1 MSITQLTRPEIR
13 TLDDELLQRCR
24 SRAAIADE
32 RNEFFHDDLTEL
44 HEIGYTLAAVPVHH
58 GGWGLDLATLAA
70 EQRRLATAAPATAL
84 ALSMHFYWTGLAA
97 ELERLGDP
105 SLAWILTEAAA
116 GKLFAAGHGEAGN
129 DVPVVMSSATAERV
143 GGGYRFT
150 GRKMFGSLGPVWS
163 YLGVH
168 AVDWSDPNGPAVVHG
183 FVARDAEGVEVEP
196 TWNTMS
202 MRPTQSHDTVLD
214 GAFVPDDRI
223 GCVHPAGDGSAPFVA
238 LMGLWALTLI
248 ANVYLG
254 IAERAF
260 DLAVASAKKKSSIAI
275 PRATF
280 AYNPMIQHRIA
291 EMFLEL
297 DAARATVDRLAA
309 DWVGGVDHGERW
321 PMQVYA
327 AKWRA
332 VEAAKKVVDIAL
344 DVSGGSGMFKG
355 NELERLYR
363 DVRAGGFH
371 PASDALTH
379 EIVGKIALGISTE
392 QPRW

>member
-1 MSITQLTRPEIR
+1 MSVTQLARPAIV
-13 TLDDELLQRCR
+13 TLDDELLERCR
-24 SRAAIADE
+24 ARAAIADE
-32 RNEFFHDDLTEL
+32 RNEFFHDDLDEL
-44 HEIGYTLAAVPVHH
+44 RAIGYTLAAVPVHH

-97 ELERLGDP
+97 ELERLGDL
-105 SLAWILTEAAA
+105 SLAWILTEAAE

-129 DVPVVMSSATAERV
+129 DVPVVMSSATAQRV
-143 GGGYRFT
+143 DGGYRFT

-163 YLGVH
+163 YLGIH
-168 AVDWSDPNGPAVVHG
+168 ALDPSDPRGPMVVHG
-183 FVARDAEGVEVEP
+183 FVRRDEDGVEVVP
-196 TWNTMS
+196 TWNTLG

-214 GAFVPDDRI
+214 GAFVPDAQI

-254 IAERAF
+254 IGERAF
-260 DLAVASAKKKSSIAI
+260 DIAVASASKKTSIAI
-275 PRATF
+275 PRGAH

-291 EMFLEL
+291 EMYLEL
-297 DAARATVDRLAA
+297 NVARATVDRLAA
-309 DWVGGVDHGERW
+309 DWVDGVDHGERW
-321 PMQVYA
+321 PMQVYS

-332 VEAAKKVVDIAL
+332 VESAKRIVDIAL
-344 DVSGGSGMFKG
+344 DVAGGGGMFKG

-363 DVRAGGFH
+363 DVRCGGFH
-371 PASDALTH
+371 PANDALTH
-379 EIVGKIALGISTE
+379 EIVGKIALGIAAE

>member
-1 MSITQLTRPEIR
+1 MSVVQLHPQVR
-13 TLDDELLQRCR
+13 TLDEELLARCR
-24 SRAAIADE
+24 TRAGVADE
-32 RNEFFHDDLTEL
+32 RNVFFDDDLAEL
-44 HEIGYTLAAVPVHH
+44 QEIGYTLAAVPVHH

-70 EQRRLATAAPATAL
+70 EQRRLASAAPATAL

-97 ELERLGDP
+97 ELEKLGDP

-129 DVPVVMSSATAERV
+129 DVPVIMSSAKAERV
-143 GGGYRFT
+143 EGGYRFT

-163 YLGVH
+163 YLGIH
-168 AVDWSDPNGPAVVHG
+168 ALDADDPAGPAVVHG
-183 FVARDAEGVEVEP
+183 FVARDAAGVEVVP

-214 GAFVPDDRI
+214 GAFVPDEHI
-223 GCVHPAGDGSAPFVA
+223 GCVHPAGDASPPFIA

-254 IAERAF
+254 IADRAF
-260 DLAVASAKKKSSIAI
+260 ELAVESAKRKTSVAI
-275 PRATF
+275 TRGTF
-280 AYNPMIQHRIA
+280 AYNPMIQHRVA
-291 EMFLEL
+291 EMYLQL
-297 DAARATVDRLAA
+297 NAARATVDRVAA

-321 PMQVYA
+321 AMQVYS
-327 AKWRA
+327 AKWLA
-332 VEAAKKVVDIAL
+332 VESAKRIVDIAL
-344 DVSGGSGMFKG
+344 DVVGGAGMFKG
-355 NELERLYR
+355 SELERLYR

-371 PASDALTH
+371 PGSDALTH
-379 EIVGKIALGISTE
+379 GLVGKIALGIVAE